1 MNYASNQIIF
11 VWFSTT
17 RYVVECINSD
27 MPTNKNKNSVMS
39 DNNSKSKNS
48 IAKGANNQENDNIN
62 NSSKSNSKDTD
73 PSVV

>member
-1 MNYASNQIIF
+1 
-11 VWFSTT
+11 
-17 RYVVECINSD
+17 

-48 IAKGANNQENDNIN
+48 IAKGDNNQENDNIN
-62 NSSKSNSKDTD
+62 NSFKSNSKDTD